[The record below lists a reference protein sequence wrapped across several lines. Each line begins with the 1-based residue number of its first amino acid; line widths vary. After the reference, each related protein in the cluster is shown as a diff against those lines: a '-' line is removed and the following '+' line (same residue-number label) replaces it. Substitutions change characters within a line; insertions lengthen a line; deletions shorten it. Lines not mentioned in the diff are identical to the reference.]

1 MLVKFIP
8 LIKADLREHYRLA
21 CNKNNLDLI
30 WHFSFVL
37 IVVFGFQLFNQL
49 KQGYLALLGVQF
61 FYTLLCLVGLLFSL
75 LSIVVVPKLRDN
87 LALTTGA
94 IVLEL
99 SYPVL
104 MAAICIVM
112 AVKGVNEGM
121 GPVPFVLGLMT
132 ISIVLQGH
140 FVRLLLLL
148 IGSLA
153 TLAII
158 LWWVTPNVQ
167 FFPAIAI
174 CFISILLCVMISHI
188 TEQARIRQFEAMN
201 SLNENNLHLLQLTNQ
216 DPLTGLHNRRSLE
229 QVIDKEIARSR
240 RYGKAL
246 SLLMIDVDD
255 FKAINDQ
262 FGHLVGDAVLKDVA
276 MLIEQQVREIDE
288 VCRFGGEEFVVLL
301 VEADFRHSVEIAERI
316 REAIEDYVFLEAGR
330 AVTVSIGHVQF
341 ARYERQEFVENGDN
355 AMYQAKKQG
364 KNRVIS
370 YLPPVA
376 C

>member
-8 LIKADLREHYRLA
+8 LIKADLREQYRLA

-37 IVVFGFQLFNQL
+37 IVVFTFHLFHQL
-49 KQGYLALLGVQF
+49 KQGSSALVGVQF
-61 FYTLLCLVGLLFSL
+61 CYTLLCLVGLLFSL
-75 LSIVVVPKLRDN
+75 LSIVVVPKLRAN
-87 LALTTGA
+87 MTLTTGA

-99 SYPVL
+99 AYPIL

-112 AVKGVNEGM
+112 AVKGVTEGM

-132 ISIVLQGH
+132 ISIVLQGQ

-158 LWWVTPNVQ
+158 LWWLTPNAQV
-167 FFPAIAI
+167 FPAIAI
-174 CFISILLCVMISHI
+174 CFISILICVIISHL
-188 TEQARIRQFEAMN
+188 TEQARIRQFEAMF
-201 SLNENNLHLLQLTNQ
+201 SLNENNQHLLQLTNQ
-216 DPLTGLHNRRSLE
+216 DPLTLLHNRRSFE
-229 QVIDKEIARSR
+229 QIIDKEIARSR

-262 FGHLVGDAVLKDVA
+262 YGHLVGDAVLKDVA
-276 MLIEQQVREIDE
+276 ILIQQQVREIDE

-316 REAIEDYVFLEAGR
+316 REAIDDYVFLEVGKAL
-330 AVTVSIGHVQF
+330 TVSVGHVQY
-341 ARYERQEFVENGDN
+341 ARYERDEFVKNGDS
-355 AMYQAKKQG
+355 AMYQAKRLG

-370 YLPPVA
+370 YLPPA
-376 C
+376 P